1 MNFEQFKNVL
11 KTIYRMKRTT
21 YNEIRSIIFNAELD
35 SYENLN
41 DEELIW
47 LLKSEVAEERAIAAK
62 LLGDRGSMAA
72 LPFICKRLA
81 TEKEKYISIIMVEA
95 LKMLTTSESFGKFSR

>member
-47 LLKSEVAEERAIAAK
+47 LLI
-62 LLGDRGSMAA
+62 
-72 LPFICKRLA
+72 
-81 TEKEKYISIIMVEA
+81 
-95 LKMLTTSESFGKFSR
+95 